1 MLQRFF
7 IAYGGITVA
16 FTLIAWAM
24 RENGAAHPRNP
35 AWRLL
40 AGLRD
45 FCLTG
50 WLLIFGLIAGIL
62 IWEFIC
68 SQVETAKAARVA
80 RERSQEYEKIR
91 EQNRIVA
98 LEKEQAQIAQIKRE
112 LLEREQARLREEDL
126 RRQIE
131 EQKKKR
137 TAKDAVK
144 AALGD
149 FL

>member
-1 MLQRFF
+1 VMK
-7 IAYGGITVA
+7 
-16 FTLIAWAM
+16 
-24 RENGAAHPRNP
+24 ENGSAHPKNP

-40 AGLRD
+40 VGLRD

-62 IWEFIC
+62 IWKFIF
-68 SQVETAKAARVA
+68 SQVETAKAAREAV
-80 RERSQEYEKIR
+80 EQSQEYEKIR
-91 EQNRIVA
+91 EQNRIVV
-98 LEKEQAQIAQIKRE
+98 LEKEQAQLAQIESER
-112 LLEREQARLREEDL
+112 LEREQARLREEEL

-131 EQKKKR
+131 EQKTKR
-137 TAKDAVK
+137 TTNDAVK